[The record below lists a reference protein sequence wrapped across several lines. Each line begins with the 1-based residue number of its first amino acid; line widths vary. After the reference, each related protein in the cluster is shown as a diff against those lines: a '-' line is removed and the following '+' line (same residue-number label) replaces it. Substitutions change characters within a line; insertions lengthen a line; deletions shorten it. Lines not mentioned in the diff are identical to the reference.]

1 MLDRSSPGYQL
12 RITQVL
18 FRAQVSLFDS
28 LAYFTQLEITEDT
41 KEKAAFRCLDLG
53 RWPQIKGMSC
63 DPRNELN
70 ILQKSMPKAS
80 TPSLR
85 VIIFNLLVYSRSG
98 PGEEHLIGPD
108 KISGVIAAPGQKALQ
123 LGPLTYKE
131 KIQAIMNLL
140 HPLSMIKPLKFFKMV
155 TTPSNCIPSFT
166 IVPLSYLLNGGAKWQ
181 WCVDLGDTFEQVKDA
196 RMNAHSL
203 GHIIANKF
211 YGIHMNASILAP
223 ITSLQRNETTQVKD
237 LKGTPSHTRLEVVE
251 ETSSKAT
258 LDEAT
263 KHIGA
268 TAAWNRTFKPAEHN
282 HVVFDPTPTVTKILV
297 SFRPSIEE
305 EETTLITDH
314 AALEWVRVYEKIS
327 RQLDAWGATSTVYP
341 GLGILHQD
349 DRKIRNRSIVNPL
362 LRSIQ
367 IIPQDSPSN
376 NNSIPRRQ
384 DAVRCDTALRAE
396 NKTSRPTT
404 TPNTTYRA
412 MCREDII
419 HGQVLDTSSR
429 RQLAAEVKRED
440 LSYTVKVVE
449 EELTDSS
456 RIKGLVNSE
465 SQGDAPLLPKS
476 NPWTY
481 PSGIKSSVMPS
492 NEDGVRQSQ
501 LLITVD
507 PITGMRRKFVKGY
520 EMVKFL
526 NSCRIEVQFVGET
539 IIFASH
545 LQGRCDELPVLHH
558 IDARWKTQL
567 RAPKSKVNSTL
578 CWIYKLES
586 MHNEPRRYS
595 IARLQQLSFRSN
607 MNKDLKAYPFTYNT
621 SGYRKVKI
629 DNQTRM
635 SALLRPAR
643 LPSQLLPTAVPLDP
657 MTGRPDYGG
666 CYYSTMIIVVDLS
679 ELIIIIST
687 HSTCDTTN
695 ERTNHLCKAHN
706 ANYQSLLDALW
717 SKETCPTVPTSEDLD
732 FLRCYEQCPLS
743 VDGATRLQRRARSE
757 QAHVSRLRPT
767 QLRAP
772 GPLIVEVRIVDD
784 CYVGIW
790 LNGMEGCEVRWYFK
804 ESTSCSAKREVNSLE
819 RGQHTALENL
829 IDFIIGS
836 NVLSSY
842 WSINNYDSPVKSRGN
857 LNLPN
862 STTSLNSIENSSDLS
877 SKVTSK
883 EDKTVSDSSHYE
895 QSCPKGV
902 YLDPDKK
909 SCARLQC

>member
-1 MLDRSSPGYQL
+1 M
-12 RITQVL
+12 
-18 FRAQVSLFDS
+18 
-28 LAYFTQLEITEDT
+28 
-41 KEKAAFRCLDLG
+41 
-53 RWPQIKGMSC
+53 
-63 DPRNELN
+63 
-70 ILQKSMPKAS
+70 
-80 TPSLR
+80 
-85 VIIFNLLVYSRSG
+85 
-98 PGEEHLIGPD
+98 
-108 KISGVIAAPGQKALQ
+108 
-123 LGPLTYKE
+123 
-131 KIQAIMNLL
+131 
-140 HPLSMIKPLKFFKMV
+140 
-155 TTPSNCIPSFT
+155 
-166 IVPLSYLLNGGAKWQ
+166 
-181 WCVDLGDTFEQVKDA
+181 
-196 RMNAHSL
+196 
-203 GHIIANKF
+203 
-211 YGIHMNASILAP
+211 
-223 ITSLQRNETTQVKD
+223 
-237 LKGTPSHTRLEVVE
+237 
-251 ETSSKAT
+251 
-258 LDEAT
+258 
-263 KHIGA
+263 
-268 TAAWNRTFKPAEHN
+268 
-282 HVVFDPTPTVTKILV
+282 
-297 SFRPSIEE
+297 
-305 EETTLITDH
+305 
-314 AALEWVRVYEKIS
+314 
-327 RQLDAWGATSTVYP
+327 
-341 GLGILHQD
+341 
-349 DRKIRNRSIVNPL
+349 
-362 LRSIQ
+362 
-367 IIPQDSPSN
+367 
-376 NNSIPRRQ
+376 
-384 DAVRCDTALRAE
+384 
-396 NKTSRPTT
+396 
-404 TPNTTYRA
+404 
-412 MCREDII
+412 
-419 HGQVLDTSSR
+419 
-429 RQLAAEVKRED
+429 
-440 LSYTVKVVE
+440 
-449 EELTDSS
+449 
-456 RIKGLVNSE
+456 
-465 SQGDAPLLPKS
+465 LPKS
-476 NPWTY
+476 DPWTCS
-481 PSGIKSSVMPS
+481 SGIKSSVMPS
-492 NEDGVRQSQ
+492 NERQSQ

-526 NSCRIEVQFVGET
+526 NSCHIEVQFVGET

-578 CWIYKLES
+578 RWIYKLES
-586 MHNEPRRYS
+586 MHDEPRRYS

-607 MNKDLKAYPFTYNT
+607 MNRDLKAYPFTSNT

-643 LPSQLLPTAVPLDP
+643 LPSQLLPTAVPLDL

-666 CYYSTMIIVVDLS
+666 CYYSTMIIVVNLS

-743 VDGATRLQRRARSE
+743 VDGATWLQRRARSE

-804 ESTSCSAKREVNSLE
+804 ESTSCSAKHEVNSLE
-819 RGQHTALENL
+819 RGQHAALENL

-842 WSINNYDSPVKSRGN
+842 WSINNYDSPVKSQGN

-877 SKVTSK
+877 PKVTSK

-909 SCARLQC
+909 SCARLQHRMYVSTQIKTTETRRVVPLPRMETFPLLDGLPCPALVDDDHSVNKKTDGLAKSATSNPAALTLGPGPATPGLTGNPGATIIESVPNCFELLTVSNVRGTPVEEFSLCREDSNDESSNDPDDTCPLKFISSYLMPQEAPAKLKEFVPIRTVIVAKVNGLQLVMKRVFRVSSERNQGFWFGMKSIRRQTWRMKSYTLHRKENE